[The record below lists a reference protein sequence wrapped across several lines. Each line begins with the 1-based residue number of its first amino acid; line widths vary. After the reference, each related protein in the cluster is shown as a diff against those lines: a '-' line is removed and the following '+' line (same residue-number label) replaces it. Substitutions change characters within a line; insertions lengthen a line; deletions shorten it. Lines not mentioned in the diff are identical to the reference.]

1 MRSIFRTVAVV
12 LAVGFL
18 TAGCG
23 TMGGGQKA
31 NAIYDTQRRVAS
43 LDKQLSGSVEKLNQN
58 TAELIARLDATDQQL
73 KALQSQVEESAAK
86 SNLVEKKVDN
96 LTNSLARYFRSGA
109 MPPPAAPGGGEI
121 PPPAGEPIVYSPSRE
136 ATPSPEAQPGTA
148 VPAVPAAPLPAP
160 TAAPIAAPAVPPAAA
175 PAAPAAPIGT
185 GNPEADY
192 TQAQK
197 SYASE
202 NYKAALEQ
210 FDAFLTQYPTSENA
224 PNALFWKAKALQSLE
239 QHEQAIAEFEKLRT
253 NYPTSVRVPYA
264 MLYQAIC
271 QAKLGQTARASE
283 LMQEVIRNYPMTPAA
298 DQAKTE
304 IKRLK
309 PN

>member
-1 MRSIFRTVAVV
+1 MRSICWTVAVALSV
-12 LAVGFL
+12 VFL

-73 KALQSQVEESAAK
+73 KSLQSQVEESAAK
-86 SNLVEKKVDN
+86 SNLVEKKLDN

-121 PPPAGEPIVYSPSRE
+121 PPPTGEPLVYSPSRE
-136 ATPSPEAQPGTA
+136 ATPAPAPG
-148 VPAVPAAPLPAP
+148 PAAPAAPLPPPSATSAASPAP
-160 TAAPIAAPAVPPAAA
+160 AATPAAPIA
-175 PAAPAAPIGT
+175 AAPAAPIGT

>member
-1 MRSIFRTVAVV
+1 MRSICWTVTGL
-12 LAVGFL
+12 LALSVL

-23 TMGGGQKA
+23 TMSGGQKS
-31 NAIYDTQRRVAS
+31 NAIYDTQRRAAG
-43 LDKQLSGSVEKLNQN
+43 LEKSVEKMNQN
-58 TAELIARLDATDQQL
+58 TADLIARLDATDQQL
-73 KALQSQVEESAAK
+73 KSLQSQVEESVAK
-86 SNLVEKKVDN
+86 SGQVEKKLDT
-96 LTNSLARYFRSGA
+96 LTNSLSRYFRSSATLPPTAVGGGEIQPPSEGPQITSPSREPMPAQPAPATPSGA
-109 MPPPAAPGGGEI
+109 APPVAPLPPPAA
-121 PPPAGEPIVYSPSRE
+121 
-136 ATPSPEAQPGTA
+136 
-148 VPAVPAAPLPAP
+148 
-160 TAAPIAAPAVPPAAA
+160 PAAA
-175 PAAPAAPIGT
+175 PAAPVPPAPAAVPIGT

-197 SYASE
+197 SYAGE

-210 FDAFLTQYPTSENA
+210 FAAYLAQYPTSENA
-224 PNALFWKAKALQSLE
+224 PNALFWKAKAMQSLE
-239 QHEQAIAEFEKLRT
+239 QYEPAVGEFEKLRT

-304 IKRLK
+304 LKRLK